1 VIDLD
6 DVRSVRARDPGGM
19 LDLVGGLAGQVRD
32 GYETGLKAP
41 GLPSADGITAIVV
54 CGMGSSAVGGDFL
67 RALFGGRL
75 RMPIEVNRTPEL
87 PAFCGPHTLVVASS
101 YSGGTA
107 ETLACFDEALERG
120 CRVVPLTSGGVL
132 ADAAARAGLGT
143 IPVPAGF
150 VAPRSTLGSTSLAL
164 LGGLEALGVIPS
176 IRDDVDETAEELETL
191 TTKLGPDVP
200 SHDNPAKR
208 LAAAIGERV
217 PVVWG
222 AEGISA
228 AAAYRWRTQFHENA
242 KIPAFASSLPEL
254 DHNEVVG
261 WAAGRGDDFFLVALR
276 HEGEHPDVALRFPLS
291 ITFATEAGALAE
303 QVWAAG
309 RSPLARL
316 FSLVLMGDYVATYHA
331 IGRSIDPM
339 PIVAIDRLKAALAE
353 AT

>member
-6 DVRSVRARDPGGM
+6 DVAALRAADPGGM

-32 GYETGLKAP
+32 GYETGLAAT

-54 CGMGSSAVGGDFL
+54 CGMGSSAVGGDVL

-75 RMPIEVNRTPEL
+75 RMPIDVNRTPEL
-87 PAFCGPHTLVVASS
+87 PAFCGPNTLVVASS

-107 ETLACFDEALERG
+107 ETLACFEEALERG
-120 CRVVPLTSGGVL
+120 CRVVPLSSGGALVE
-132 ADAAARAGLGT
+132 AASRSGLGT
-143 IPVPAGF
+143 ILVPAGF
-150 VAPRSTLGSTSLAL
+150 VAPRSTLGYTSLAL

-176 IRDDVDETAEELETL
+176 IRDDVDEAAKEIEALTA
-191 TTKLGPDVP
+191 KLGPDAP
-200 SHDNPAKR
+200 TSANPAKR
-208 LAAAIGERV
+208 LAETIGDRV

-242 KIPAFASSLPEL
+242 KIPAFASFLPEL

-261 WAAGRGDDFFLVALR
+261 WAEGRGGGFFLIALR

-291 ITFATEAGALAE
+291 IGFAVESGALAE
-303 QVWAAG
+303 EVWAAG
-309 RSPLARL
+309 GSALARL
-316 FSLVLMGDYVATYHA
+316 FSLVLMGDHVTTYHA
-331 IGRSIDPM
+331 LGRSIDPI
-339 PIVAIDRLKAALAE
+339 PISAIDRLKAALAE
-353 AT
+353 KP